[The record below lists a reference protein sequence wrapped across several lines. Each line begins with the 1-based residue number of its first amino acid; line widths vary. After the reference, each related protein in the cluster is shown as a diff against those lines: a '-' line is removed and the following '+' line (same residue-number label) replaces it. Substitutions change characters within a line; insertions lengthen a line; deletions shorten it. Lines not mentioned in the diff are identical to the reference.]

1 MGFLGIGTWEI
12 LLILILTLILLG
24 PSRLTETARTLGKI
38 VRSIKK
44 TSADFTAAVK
54 REMDQAQE
62 EEHPEKEKTKPPP
75 LDTVKKESSP
85 EPTAPPDQ
93 ERRPQ

>member
-1 MGFLGIGTWEI
+1 MGFLGIGSWEI

-38 VRSIKK
+38 VRSIRKA
-44 TSADFTAAVK
+44 SADFTAAVT
-54 REMDQAQE
+54 REMDKDQE
-62 EEHPEKEKTKPPP
+62 ESPPEEEKAKLPPSDTAKKEPKTKAN
-75 LDTVKKESSP
+75 T
-85 EPTAPPDQ
+85 PPDQ